1 MAQRVAVLGAGNAG
15 HAAAFE
21 LSLKGN
27 EVMLFEHPDFAK
39 SLEGI
44 RQKGGIE
51 AVKELTADGKVIPA
65 MLSGFAKIAGLT
77 TDPQAALGFA
87 DVVLMFVPQFAQ
99 EAIFKLVMPHL
110 RDGQVFVILPGN
122 FGSLIFKKM
131 MREAGINKKVTFVE
145 TTSIPYAVRVIAPG
159 TVYIEGKKS
168 AFSAASFPAS
178 EIKSA
183 LEALKGVLFLEVIAL
198 KNVLE
203 VWLSNPNMIMHVAT
217 ATLGMGPMESR
228 QGRIQ
233 FYAEGCSASVAK
245 VLEKEDQERLAVG
258 RAYGLK
264 LRSFI
269 ESINSFYGLNVK
281 SIRDF
286 AANTPVHNRMP
297 NDSPQSPKERYIS
310 EDCPCGLV
318 PVYEFGKA
326 AGVACPT
333 MEAIIRIDN
342 IYNDVDYFKTGIT
355 LEKLG
360 LSGKGKEEI
369 LALIAADD
377 PGVYFA

>member
-1 MAQRVAVLGAGNAG
+1 MAKKVTVLGAGNAG

-21 LSLKGN
+21 ISLNGA

-39 SLEGI
+39 SLDGI
-44 RQKGGIE
+44 KQKGGIE
-51 AVKELTADGKVIPA
+51 AVGELTAGDKVIPA

-77 TDPQAALGFA
+77 TDPREALGFA
-87 DVVLMFVPQFAQ
+87 DVILMFVPQFAQ
-99 EAIFKLVMPHL
+99 EAIFKLVMPYL
-110 RDGQVFVILPGN
+110 KDGQVFVILPGN

-131 MREAGINKKVTFVE
+131 MREAGIDKKVIFVE

-159 TVYIEGKKS
+159 TIYIEGKKT
-168 AFSAASFPAS
+168 AFSAASLPAS
-178 EIKSA
+178 KIKGV
-183 LEALKGVLFLEVIAL
+183 LEALKGVLFLEVIPL

-233 FYAEGCSASVAK
+233 FYAEGCSVSVAK

-258 RAYGLK
+258 KAYGLK
-264 LRSFI
+264 LMSFVEI
-269 ESINSFYGLNVK
+269 INSFYSLNVK

-286 AANTPVHNRMP
+286 AENTPVHNRMP
-297 NDSPQSPKERYIS
+297 NDSPKSPKERYIS

-326 AGVACPT
+326 AGVTCPT

-342 IYNDVDYFKTGIT
+342 IYNDVDYFKTGVT

-369 LALIAADD
+369 LALIDADG
-377 PGVYFA
+377 PGVYFI